1 MNSSQLISI
10 IFFILVILIIGF
22 DIIKYGLSELL
33 EYEVKIEFL
42 VTISTIG
49 ACLLGNFA
57 EGAVL
62 MLLFFVAEYL
72 EDFALDQSKKSMVDL
87 VKLRPDIACVKKDGY
102 EIEVKVEDLSIGDI
116 VIVKPGDKVP
126 IDGVI
131 IKGSSSINQASITG
145 ESFPVDKSVG
155 DEVYSS
161 TINQEGYF
169 EFKVTKISDETIF
182 SKIIELIKES
192 EDKKAK
198 IDLFI
203 DKFAKYY
210 TPTIIIL
217 AILVAIIPYLIF
229 GLSFKEW
236 IYKSLVL
243 LVISCPCAL
252 AISTP
257 VSMVSAITAGTKNG
271 IIIKGG
277 EYIEELSK
285 IKAISFDKTGTLTE
299 GNLVIEDIKTF
310 NGVCVEDLMK
320 IVCSIENNS
329 NHPIAKL
336 FKDYSIENNIL
347 ISELDEFNSIN
358 GLGLEGSIGGV
369 NYLVGKK
376 ELIGVDVI
384 DSYLDSHLS
393 NTHVFIVRENDLIG
407 FISLSDKIRS
417 NSKATISNLS
427 KKSIKTFMLTGDN
440 DDNAFKV
447 ANTIGI
453 DNYYSNLM
461 PKDKVQKVQE
471 LVKKYG
477 NLVMVGDGVND
488 SPSLAQANVG
498 IAMGLDGADIA
509 IETADIILTNDDISK
524 VGYLVDLSKKTM
536 VVVKQNISVSLL
548 VKSSLAILAVIGFL
562 SLGEAIIF
570 GDVGLTLIVVL
581 NALRI
586 SKNY

>member
-1 MNSSQLISI
+1 M
-10 IFFILVILIIGF
+10 GF

-62 MLLFFVAEYL
+62 MLLFFIAEYL

-87 VKLRPDIACVKKDGY
+87 VKLRPDIAYVKRDGH

-116 VIVKPGDKVP
+116 VVVKPGDKVP
-126 IDGVI
+126 IDGVV

-161 TINQEGYF
+161 TINQDGYF
-169 EFKVTKISDETIF
+169 EFKVTKTSDETIF

-217 AILVAIIPYLIF
+217 AILVAIIPSLIF

-236 IYKSLVL
+236 VYKSLVL

-285 IKAISFDKTGTLTE
+285 VKAISFDKTGTLTE

-310 NGVCVEDLMK
+310 NGVSEENLMK
-320 IVCSIENNS
+320 IVCSIENKS
-329 NHPIAKL
+329 NHPIAKP
-336 FKDYSIENNIL
+336 FKDYVIENNIS
-347 ISELDEFNSIN
+347 IIEFDEFNSIN
-358 GLGLEGSIGGV
+358 GLGLEGSINGV

-384 DSYLDSHLS
+384 DSYLDSHLNSSLDSPLS

-427 KKSIKTFMLTGDN
+427 KKNIKTFMLTGDN

-447 ANTIGI
+447 SNAIGI
-453 DNYYSNLM
+453 DKYYSNLM

-471 LVKKYG
+471 LVKEYG
-477 NLVMVGDGVND
+477 NLAMVGDGVND

-524 VGYLVDLSKKTM
+524 VDYLIGLSKKTM
-536 VVVKQNISVSLL
+536 AVVKQNISVSLL
-548 VKSSLAILAVIGFL
+548 VKSSLTILAVIGFL

>member
-72 EDFALDQSKKSMVDL
+72 EDFVLDQSKKSMVDL

-376 ELIGVDVI
+376 ELIGMEVI
-384 DSYLDSHLS
+384 GSHLDIPLS
-393 NTHVFIVRENDLIG
+393 NIHVFIAQENNLIG

-417 NSKATISNLS
+417 NTKSTISNLS

>member
-1 MNSSQLISI
+1 
-10 IFFILVILIIGF
+10 
-22 DIIKYGLSELL
+22 
-33 EYEVKIEFL
+33 
-42 VTISTIG
+42 
-49 ACLLGNFA
+49 
-57 EGAVL
+57 
-62 MLLFFVAEYL
+62 
-72 EDFALDQSKKSMVDL
+72 MVDL

-376 ELIGVDVI
+376 ELIGMEVI
-384 DSYLDSHLS
+384 GSHLDIPLS
-393 NTHVFIVRENDLIG
+393 NIHVFIAQENNLIG

-417 NSKATISNLS
+417 NTKSTISNLS

>member
-1 MNSSQLISI
+1 MYIFFKIIDTNGGIIIKLCNNKSECFDNSKSDCSCNHTHNHSNHHSSNHTHNHSHDNNACACESGILSDIDSVEDESNNDLYKIIIGIILFLIGFAISKFTYNSLGSIIINNYSMNSSQLISI

-57 EGAVL
+57 EGAIL

-87 VKLRPDIACVKKDGY
+87 VKLRPDIACVKKEGY
-102 EIEVKVEDLSIGDI
+102 EIEVKVEELSIGDI

-169 EFKVTKISDETIF
+169 EFKVTKTSDETIF

-320 IVCSIENNS
+320 IICSIENNS

-358 GLGLEGSIGGV
+358 GLGLEGSIDGV

-376 ELIGVDVI
+376 ELIGMEVI
-384 DSYLDSHLS
+384 GSHLDIPLS
-393 NTHVFIVRENDLIG
+393 NIHVFIAQENNLIG

-417 NSKATISNLS
+417 NTKSTISNLS

-440 DDNAFKV
+440 EDNAFKV

-461 PKDKVQKVQE
+461 PKDKVQKV
-471 LVKKYG
+471 
-477 NLVMVGDGVND
+477 
-488 SPSLAQANVG
+488 
-498 IAMGLDGADIA
+498 
-509 IETADIILTNDDISK
+509 
-524 VGYLVDLSKKTM
+524 
-536 VVVKQNISVSLL
+536 
-548 VKSSLAILAVIGFL
+548 
-562 SLGEAIIF
+562 
-570 GDVGLTLIVVL
+570 
-581 NALRI
+581 
-586 SKNY
+586 

>member
-376 ELIGVDVI
+376 ELIGMEVI
-384 DSYLDSHLS
+384 GSHLDIPLS
-393 NTHVFIVRENDLIG
+393 NIHVFIAQENNLIG

-417 NSKATISNLS
+417 NTKSTISNLS